1 MRNGGGGKSLPANQ
15 ITTPTTN
22 QTPNQRMKKMNNF
35 FIAIP
40 LVFWIFTI
48 GLWAG
53 ISIER
58 PTIANECRVVG
69 AFMSGNAVYICNK
82 KGETK

>member
-1 MRNGGGGKSLPANQ
+1 MRNGGGGKSSPAKQ
-15 ITTPTTN
+15 TTTPTITLKTN
-22 QTPNQRMKKMNNF
+22 KRMKKMNNF

-40 LVFWIFTI
+40 LVLWIFAI
-48 GLWAG
+48 GFWAG

-58 PTIANECRVVG
+58 PTIANECRVAGV
-69 AFMSGNAVYICNK
+69 FMSGNAVYICNK

>member
-1 MRNGGGGKSLPANQ
+1 
-15 ITTPTTN
+15 
-22 QTPNQRMKKMNNF
+22 MNNF

-40 LVFWIFTI
+40 LVLWIFAI
-48 GLWAG
+48 GFWAG

-58 PTIANECRVVG
+58 PTIANECRVAGV
-69 AFMSGNAVYICNK
+69 FMSGNAVYICNK